1 LELVKSSQ
9 TARIS
14 NDNTLYDEQ
23 NVDILIN
30 LVNELFQQIPFDLL
44 NRLKAIQVN
53 FILFFLF
60 NYFNL
65 TLIN

>member
-1 LELVKSSQ
+1 MELVKSSQ

-23 NVDILIN
+23 NVDVLIN

-44 NRLKAIQVN
+44 NRLKAIQV
-53 FILFFLF
+53 ILFYFSCS
-60 NYFNL
+60 YFNL

>member
-1 LELVKSSQ
+1 MELVKSSQ

-53 FILFFLF
+53 FILFFL
-60 NYFNL
+60 
-65 TLIN
+65 